1 MNKIIFVTS
10 PDTIQGTAYALKN
23 YNNNHI
29 KQILN
34 TCEHTSA
41 FYLIDDQSSSE
52 WLQSVIKQSKIIFDC
67 SQSSIDDIVQ
77 HAK

>member
-10 PDTIQGTAYALKN
+10 PDIIKGPTYALKN
-23 YNNNHI
+23 YNNENI
-29 KQILN
+29 KQILS
-34 TCEHTSA
+34 TCEQTTA
-41 FYLIDDQSSSE
+41 FYLIDDTSSSE

>member
-23 YNNNHI
+23 YTNDHI
-29 KQILN
+29 KQIL
-34 TCEHTSA
+34 TSCDETVA
-41 FYLIDDQSSSE
+41 FYLIDDHSSNE
-52 WLQSVIKQSKIIFDC
+52 WLQSVIKHSKIIFDC

-77 HAK
+77 YAK